1 MKRHFSQKEVLEMVM
16 QPFSDSSEEDTTSD
30 IEWSPESSTSVGTS
44 DPSSES
50 GEDTEDPVH
59 PDTEW
64 TAKNGLVW
72 SPSHAET
79 LPYIQTT
86 TAVSYIPRRGRNV
99 LLLSSKHR
107 EPAVCEDEKQKAQ
120 IIIDYNR
127 CKAGVD
133 NLDKVISTYN
143 CRRRTLRW
151 PLILFFNCID
161 VSAFN
166 AFVLF
171 TAVDPS
177 WNQHKAFRRRLFL
190 EELGKAMVSPEI
202 MQRKR
207 LPHAEA
213 AAAIVVD
220 LQTTTGL
227 TETSNTATATAS
239 STRKRSRCWM
249 CAGLKKKSA
258 STCTKCNKCICR
270 DHLVTCCRTCWSAA
284 EN

>member
-79 LPYIQTT
+79 LPYIQ
-86 TAVSYIPRRGRNV
+86 
-99 LLLSSKHR
+99 
-107 EPAVCEDEKQKAQ
+107 
-120 IIIDYNR
+120 
-127 CKAGVD
+127 
-133 NLDKVISTYN
+133 VISTYN